1 MSSPNALGV
10 AHPATVASRP
20 GHVSL
25 AGVSKAYAGRTVLDD
40 LSLDLVQGEMVAL
53 LGPSGCG
60 KTTTLRILAGL
71 ERPDAGRV
79 TIAGSDE
86 TTAPARSRNIG
97 VVFQHYSLF
106 PHLSARENVA
116 YGLRIRRVDRGGRTQ
131 RADEL
136 LELVGLAEHG
146 GKFPHQLSGGQQQ
159 RVALARALAIQPQL
173 LLLDEPLS
181 ALDATVR
188 ARLREEIR
196 RIQRQEGITTLMV
209 THDQEE
215 ALTMADRV
223 GVMLDGRIEQLA
235 TPETLYN
242 EPETPFVSQF
252 VGVVNRI
259 EGTVAGGRITVFGA
273 GLRVANREPV
283 ASARAV
289 ALIRPEDIS
298 VQSARVGGAAG
309 VVVEH
314 ILRGPLSSLLVR
326 HGADHLRVDLATPM
340 AGSYPVGTPVSLGVT
355 RTRTIVETPVE
366 TPAES

>member
-1 MSSPNALGV
+1 MSSLDALG
-10 AHPATVASRP
+10 AARSAGTEARP

-25 AGVSKAYAGRTVLDD
+25 AAVRKAYAGRTVLDD
-40 LSLDLVQGEMVAL
+40 LNLDLVQGEMVAL

-79 TIAGSDE
+79 TIAGSDV
-86 TTAPARSRNIG
+86 TAAPARSRNIG
-97 VVFQHYSLF
+97 VVFQNYSLF

-116 YGLRIRRVDRGGRTQ
+116 YGLRIRRMDRRGRAQ
-131 RADEL
+131 RAEEL

-146 GKFPHQLSGGQQQ
+146 AKFPHQLSGGQQQ

-181 ALDATVR
+181 ALDASVR
-188 ARLREEIR
+188 GRLRDEIR

-235 TPETLYN
+235 TSETLYN
-242 EPETPFVSQF
+242 EPETPFVAQF

-259 EGTVAGGRITVFGA
+259 QGPVENGRITVLGA
-273 GLRVANREPV
+273 GLQIANREPV
-283 ASARAV
+283 TSARAT

-298 VQSARVGGAAG
+298 VKPAGAGDTAG

-314 ILRGPLSSLLVR
+314 ILRGPLSSLVVR
-326 HGADHLRVDLATPM
+326 QGAHDLRVDLATPT
-340 AGSYPVGTPVSLGVT
+340 ASSYPVGTPVALGVT
-355 RTRTIVETPVE
+355 RTRTIVE
-366 TPAES
+366 S